1 MTFNGTISLDGV
13 VVVAEKELEGGE
25 RRKAIGHNTD
35 R

>member
-1 MTFNGTISLDGV
+1 V